1 MAALDPG
8 GARRGDVL
16 WQNVPGGC
24 GAVCRTLVRD
34 LRKPRRISDLCSTEG
49 KGRRLA
55 AGLRRGGSEDEEKN
69 PMLES
74 VRKLVVPSIPGKVLL
89 SATTIASFAW
99 LLAQDRIHPL
109 VVWALQLYLS
119 F

>member
-1 MAALDPG
+1 MWAGVGNRLAM
-8 GARRGDVL
+8 RRG
-16 WQNVPGGC
+16 
-24 GAVCRTLVRD
+24 
-34 LRKPRRISDLCSTEG
+34 
-49 KGRRLA
+49 
-55 AGLRRGGSEDEEKN
+55 EDEEKN

-74 VRKLVVPSIPGKVLL
+74 VRKLAVPYVPGKILV

-99 LLAQDRIHPL
+99 LLAQDRVHPL

>member
-1 MAALDPG
+1 
-8 GARRGDVL
+8 
-16 WQNVPGGC
+16 
-24 GAVCRTLVRD
+24 
-34 LRKPRRISDLCSTEG
+34 
-49 KGRRLA
+49 
-55 AGLRRGGSEDEEKN
+55 
-69 PMLES
+69 MLES
-74 VRKLVVPSIPGKVLL
+74 VRKIAVPYVPGKVLL

>member
-1 MAALDPG
+1 M
-8 GARRGDVL
+8 
-16 WQNVPGGC
+16 
-24 GAVCRTLVRD
+24 
-34 LRKPRRISDLCSTEG
+34 
-49 KGRRLA
+49 A
-55 AGLRRGGSEDEEKN
+55 AGLRFREGEDEEKN

-74 VRKLVVPSIPGKVLL
+74 VRKHAVPYIPGKVLL
-89 SATTIASFAW
+89 SATTIASFGW